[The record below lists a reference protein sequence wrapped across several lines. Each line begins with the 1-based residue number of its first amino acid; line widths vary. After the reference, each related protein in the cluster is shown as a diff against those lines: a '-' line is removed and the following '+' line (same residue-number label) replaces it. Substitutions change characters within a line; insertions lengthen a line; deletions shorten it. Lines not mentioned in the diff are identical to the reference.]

1 MRSAGQRV
9 VALRTTCENA
19 RRLRDTGT
27 RLGAFR
33 LATALRSEGRRRVSQ
48 PVRRSTHRLPEPK
61 VGPTYRAGTLAVAL
75 AACAVLTS
83 AAAHTDAQLPP
94 TTAVVAP
101 PETEP
106 TATRPR
112 AVVAEYDGIIHP
124 ISAEFL
130 DRTIAHADTTGAS
143 LTILV
148 LRTPGGL
155 LESTRTMVSR
165 MIASRAPVVVFVS
178 PSGARAASAGF
189 ILALAADVAAM
200 APGTHIGAAHPVSG
214 GGEPINETVA
224 KKAAE
229 DTAAYVRT
237 LAEARGRN
245 VTLAA
250 EAVTTSRAFTDR
262 EALAASPPLIDL
274 VASDI
279 DDLLRKL
286 DGRTV
291 SRFDGRKLT
300 LETTGIVVERVE
312 MTRRQ
317 RFLSAIAHP
326 QIAYLLLTLGMLG
339 LTVELW
345 NPGAI
350 LPGVAGGLC
359 LLLAF
364 FAFQVLP
371 VDTIGLLLVVFGV
384 GLLLLEL
391 KVPSFGVLGV
401 GGAVSLLIGSVMI
414 TSEVPGV
421 PVSLGVIVPAVLA
434 VAGIML
440 VLGRLALAAQRAPAV
455 SGQEGLIGEIG
466 RTLTPIDSDA
476 DGQVRV
482 HGEIWRA
489 RSDVPVPPARAV
501 RVTGISG
508 LTLAVEPAEPAAM
521 EGELR

>member
-1 MRSAGQRV
+1 MRR
-9 VALRTTCENA
+9 A
-19 RRLRDTGT
+19 RR
-27 RLGAFR
+27 AS
-33 LATALRSEGRRRVSQ
+33 LAALTAL
-48 PVRRSTHRLPEPK
+48 T
-61 VGPTYRAGTLAVAL
+61 AVA
-75 AACAVLTS
+75 AAILGVDLS
-83 AAAHTDAQLPP
+83 AEP
-94 TTAVVAP
+94 TTH
-101 PETEP
+101 
-106 TATRPR
+106 PR

-124 ISAEFL
+124 IAAEFL
-130 DRTIAHADTTGAS
+130 DETIAHADTTGA
-143 LTILV
+143 TVTVLV

-165 MIASRAPVVVFVS
+165 MIAARTPVVIFVA
-178 PSGARAASAGF
+178 PAGARAASAGF

-214 GGEPINETVA
+214 GGEPMNETLS

-229 DTAAYVRT
+229 DAAAYART

-262 EALAASPPLIDL
+262 EALAASPPLINL
-274 VASDI
+274 VARDV
-279 DDLLRKL
+279 DDLLRQL
-286 DGRTV
+286 DGR
-291 SRFDGRKLT
+291 SIMRFDGRTST
-300 LETTGIVVERVE
+300 LETTDIIVEHVE

-317 RFLSAIAHP
+317 QFLSAIAHP

-345 NPGAI
+345 NPGAV

-371 VDTIGLLLVVFGV
+371 VNTIGVLLVVFGL

-401 GGAVSLLIGSVMI
+401 GGTASLLIGSLMI
-414 TSEVPGV
+414 TRQVPGV
-421 PVSLGVIVPAVLA
+421 TVSLGVIVPAVLA
-434 VAGIML
+434 LAGIVL
-440 VLGRLALAAQRAPAV
+440 ALGRLALRAHRAPPVTGANGMV
-455 SGQEGLIGEIG
+455 GEIG
-466 RTLTPIDSDA
+466 RTLTTVGPEC
-476 DGQVRV
+476 DGQVHV

-489 RSDVPVPPARAV
+489 AATVSIPRSTPV
-501 RVTGISG
+501 RVVAVSG
-508 LTLAVEPAEPAAM
+508 LTVAVEPAQPPSL
-521 EGELR
+521 EGEVR